1 MSHDPVKEFI
11 KGLEKLD
18 RSRSIG
24 ETFRDMMEMAYC
36 AHAKLMAPTDERAE
50 ELEARYM
57 GLVDRFQNKDTVRA
71 FPDLIG
77 LAWDT
82 VAAGGIDFLGQVS
95 SEISVLD
102 TRNGQFFTPYEVSRL
117 IAEMTL
123 FDMNRVIEEKG
134 YIRVSEPACG
144 AGGMV
149 LAAAD
154 MLERMGYNYAL
165 TMLVEAVDVS
175 PLAYYMTYL
184 QLTWRGVTAHVV
196 RGNTL
201 SMEVFESAWTI
212 TTRWFKSVHG
222 HLFDRPEEVEPTQQP
237 ATVATTETVEQI
249 EPEPDYLDEPIQMAL
264 F

>member
-1 MSHDPVKEFI
+1 MSHEPVKEFI
-11 KGLEKLD
+11 KSLEKLD

-36 AHAKLMAPTDERAE
+36 AHAKLMAPTDERAD

-82 VAAGGIDFLGQVS
+82 VAAGGCDFLGQVS

-102 TRNGQFFTPYEVSRL
+102 TRNGQFFTPYDVSRL
-117 IAEMTL
+117 LVEMSIDGL
-123 FDMNRVIEEKG
+123 ERVIEEKG
-134 YIRVSEPACG
+134 YFTLSEPACG
-144 AGGMV
+144 AGGIV

-154 MLERMGYNYAL
+154 KVERMGYNYAL
-165 TMLVEAVDVS
+165 SMLVEAVDVS

-212 TTRWFKSVHG
+212 TARWFKSVHG
-222 HLFDRPEEVEPTQQP
+222 HLFDEPNQP
-237 ATVATTETVEQI
+237 TESQEQIGI
-249 EPEPDYLDEPIQMAL
+249 EPEYQDRSIQFSL